1 MALFLGDIIMRQT
14 TLSVALEVKPESYEH
29 LSSLLDELHDKRS
42 TDPFGAVG
50 PFAEFITRV
59 PVLHFMSLSLFPGY
73 DYDPLFVIEAN
84 FDGAPGPFWAQLEA
98 AIGDDL
104 RKFLR
109 CCKRPLDFSGPLF
122 DAVTAPDSRAP
133 IAPYL
138 EAHALT
144 PTAFHHG
151 NRGMTCDRIREEFKL
166 FRATRDKL
174 AVEDADYRRLE
185 PVKFHKKLRAALVDN
200 FPWLNRPAPPRI
212 AVWED
217 IGDRLKLA
225 TFIVAA
231 IFALSLPGL
240 ALTLFMPSLRYFVL
254 ALILF
259 VVLAAWLKRI
269 ADPLPGTATP
279 TRFDLPKFLFAQLP
293 PIVMFL
299 AIYCAVASLIGAPFS
314 MLLTGRD
321 FVEAWSDM
329 VVWLALGLLS
339 LPATIAGIL
348 VWLRSLER
356 ADCSQNVPHVD
367 PKLLR
372 AMAQREDWI
381 PQNHMGS
388 IVLIKPGV
396 LRAML
401 IRAGH
406 LGLGLLLRVTAR
418 DGYLGSMRTIHF
430 AHWAMVNNK
439 TRLMFFSNFD
449 QTWESYLDDFVEKA
463 HVGLTLAWSCGVG
476 FPPAR
481 FLLYEGASQGRQFK
495 EWARHS
501 MAVSHFW
508 HSAYKDLTTEQ
519 IERNYRI
526 ALGLRQTNLSDE
538 EAAQWISDL

>member
-1 MALFLGDIIMRQT
+1 
-14 TLSVALEVKPESYEH
+14 
-29 LSSLLDELHDKRS
+29 
-42 TDPFGAVG
+42 
-50 PFAEFITRV
+50 
-59 PVLHFMSLSLFPGY
+59 
-73 DYDPLFVIEAN
+73 
-84 FDGAPGPFWAQLEA
+84 
-98 AIGDDL
+98 
-104 RKFLR
+104 
-109 CCKRPLDFSGPLF
+109 
-122 DAVTAPDSRAP
+122 
-133 IAPYL
+133 
-138 EAHALT
+138 
-144 PTAFHHG
+144 
-151 NRGMTCDRIREEFKL
+151 
-166 FRATRDKL
+166 
-174 AVEDADYRRLE
+174 
-185 PVKFHKKLRAALVDN
+185 
-200 FPWLNRPAPPRI
+200 
-212 AVWED
+212 
-217 IGDRLKLA
+217 
-225 TFIVAA
+225 
-231 IFALSLPGL
+231 
-240 ALTLFMPSLRYFVL
+240 
-254 ALILF
+254 
-259 VVLAAWLKRI
+259 
-269 ADPLPGTATP
+269 
-279 TRFDLPKFLFAQLP
+279 
-293 PIVMFL
+293 
-299 AIYCAVASLIGAPFS
+299 
-314 MLLTGRD
+314 
-321 FVEAWSDM
+321 
-329 VVWLALGLLS
+329 
-339 LPATIAGIL
+339 
-348 VWLRSLER
+348 
-356 ADCSQNVPHVD
+356 VPHVD

>member
-1 MALFLGDIIMRQT
+1 MRQT

-29 LSSLLDELHDKRS
+29 LSGLLDGLHDKRCV
-42 TDPFGAVG
+42 DPFGAVG
-50 PFAEFITRV
+50 PFADFLTRV

-84 FDGAPGPFWAQLEA
+84 FDGAPGPFWGQLEA

-104 RKFLR
+104 RDFLR
-109 CCKRPLDFSGPLF
+109 CCKRPLDGDGRLF

-138 EAHALT
+138 ETRALT

-151 NRGMTCDRIREEFKL
+151 NRGMTRDRIRDEHKL
-166 FRATRDKL
+166 FLATRERL
-174 AVEDADYRRLE
+174 AAEDADYRKLE
-185 PVKFHKKLRAALVDN
+185 PVGVHKKLRAALVN
-200 FPWLNRPAPPRI
+200 KFPWLSQPAPLRI
-212 AVWED
+212 SFRDDAA
-217 IGDRLKLA
+217 DRLKLA
-225 TFIVAA
+225 AFIVAA

-240 ALTLFMPSLRYFVL
+240 ALTLFMPAPRYFVL

-279 TRFDLPKFLFAQLP
+279 TRFDLPKLLFAQLP
-293 PIVMFL
+293 PIVMFVAL
-299 AIYCAVASLIGAPFS
+299 YCAVASIIGAPLS

-321 FVEAWSDM
+321 FGEAWSGM
-329 VVWLALGLLS
+329 AIWLALGLLS
-339 LPATIAGIL
+339 LPATVTGIL

-356 ADCSQNVPHVD
+356 ADSSQNAPYVD

-388 IVLIKPGV
+388 IVLIKPGI
-396 LRAML
+396 LRAVL

-449 QTWESYLDDFVEKA
+449 QTWESYLDDFIEKA

-508 HSAYKDLTTEQ
+508 YSAYKDLTTEQ
-519 IERNYRI
+519 IERNCRI
-526 ALGLRQTNLSDE
+526 ALGLRQTTLSAE

>member
-1 MALFLGDIIMRQT
+1 M
-14 TLSVALEVKPESYEH
+14 
-29 LSSLLDELHDKRS
+29 KRS
-42 TDPFGAVG
+42 AL
-50 PFAEFITRV
+50 A
-59 PVLHFMSLSLFPGY
+59 
-73 DYDPLFVIEAN
+73 
-84 FDGAPGPFWAQLEA
+84 
-98 AIGDDL
+98 
-104 RKFLR
+104 
-109 CCKRPLDFSGPLF
+109 LF
-122 DAVTAPDSRAP
+122 DAVTALDPRAP
-133 IAPYL
+133 VARYL
-138 EAHALT
+138 EARALR

-151 NRGMTCDRIREEFKL
+151 NRGMNRDRILAECEL
-166 FRATRDKL
+166 FAATRVTL
-174 AVEDADYRRLE
+174 AADDADYRKLE
-185 PVKFHKKLRAALVDN
+185 PADIHKKLRATLVEK
-200 FPWLNRPAPPRI
+200 FAWLNENAPPRI
-212 AVWED
+212 TFWDDV
-217 IGDRLKLA
+217 GDRLKLA
-225 TFIVAA
+225 AFIVAA
-231 IFALSLPGL
+231 IFMLSLPGL
-240 ALTLFMPSLRYFVL
+240 ALALFMPSLRYFVL
-254 ALILF
+254 ILILF
-259 VVLAAWLKRI
+259 VVLAAWLRRI
-269 ADPLPGTATP
+269 ADPLPDTATP
-279 TRFDLPKFLFAQLP
+279 TRLDLRQFLFAQLP

-299 AIYCAVASLIGAPFS
+299 ALYCAVASVIGAPLS

-321 FVEAWSDM
+321 LVDSWSEM

-339 LPATIAGIL
+339 LPATLTGVL

-356 ADCSQNVPHVD
+356 ADSAQNAPPVD

-396 LRAML
+396 LRATL

-449 QTWESYLDDFVEKA
+449 QTWESYLDDFIEKA

-481 FLLYEGASQGRQFK
+481 FLLYEGASRGRQFK

-508 HSAYKDLTTEQ
+508 YSAYKDLTTEQ

-526 ALGLRQTNLSDE
+526 ALGLRQTALTDE